1 MYHMVNKTI
10 AREKKE
16 LLPWLCGL
24 LAVWTAKLHSSN
36 IPGLQVYSLLSGD
49 ISNFQYLW
57 RILQL
62 TKDLLGVIF
71 TIFTTHLTPTTTAS
85 INGKWEQKS
94 HLSKVMSLTLS
105 DRLGWPALSPAFSPQ
120 PRATHQFCHGHLS
133 EWVCSSDETKF
144 WHNESFQKLYEGA
157 HTSAKKLFGMVTWCT
172 ERHFPLLG
180 TQALAVNHTDLTSK
194 DSYSLCGLRQAT

>member
-1 MYHMVNKTI
+1 MVNKTI

-36 IPGLQVYSLLSGD
+36 IPGLQIYSLLSGD

-57 RILQL
+57 RTLQL
-62 TKDLLGVIF
+62 TKDLLEVIF
-71 TIFTTHLTPTTTAS
+71 TIFTPHLTPTTTIS

-94 HLSKVMSLTLS
+94 QLSKVMSLTLS

-120 PRATHQFCHGHLS
+120 PCATHQFCHGHPQNGCA
-133 EWVCSSDETKF
+133 VQMRP
-144 WHNESFQKLYEGA
+144 SFDIMKVFKNYMKGLTLLQRSYLAWSLGA
-157 HTSAKKLFGMVTWCT
+157 LRGI
-172 ERHFPLLG
+172 FP
-180 TQALAVNHTDLTSK
+180 S
-194 DSYSLCGLRQAT
+194 